1 MMCSIEVEI
10 LLSNN
15 MSDLLCKVAVQT
27 VRSSKIT
34 PVTHFVVQALADGRQ
49 CGFRKVNVR
58 VPLHNV
64 RGLQRAFKRVKFL
77 KVKILK
83 SQQSW

>member
-1 MMCSIEVEI
+1 MCGIEVEI

-34 PVTHFVVQALADGRQ
+34 PVTHFIVQALADGRQ
-49 CGFRKVNVR
+49 CCLRKVNVR
-58 VPLHNV
+58 DQLRNV
-64 RGLQRAFKRVKFL
+64 RDLRRVFKGSNFL
-77 KVKILK
+77 RVKILK